1 MVKNHSFSDGNK
13 RTALLTLLYQ
23 LNLFGQYPSCSVRE
37 YEKLVVAV
45 AANDLPNKYGKV
57 WKKFVKFDDPEI
69 RTISYL
75 LRRMTKK
82 KDHSYHL
89 RITAKDMVSRLEKL
103 GVETTVENGK
113 LHFRRTIPAR
123 WFKQERNLRYSM
135 VFGGWTRSIG
145 PQTAREILTSLELYD
160 QYADYQSFIDG
171 QEPYYSLIQEF
182 EVPLRRL
189 KDE

>member
-1 MVKNHSFSDGNK
+1 
-13 RTALLTLLYQ
+13 
-23 LNLFGQYPSCSVRE
+23 
-37 YEKLVVAV
+37 
-45 AANDLPNKYGKV
+45 
-57 WKKFVKFDDPEI
+57 
-69 RTISYL
+69 
-75 LRRMTKK
+75 
-82 KDHSYHL
+82 
-89 RITAKDMVSRLEKL
+89 
-103 GVETTVENGK
+103 
-113 LHFRRTIPAR
+113 
-123 WFKQERNLRYSM
+123 M